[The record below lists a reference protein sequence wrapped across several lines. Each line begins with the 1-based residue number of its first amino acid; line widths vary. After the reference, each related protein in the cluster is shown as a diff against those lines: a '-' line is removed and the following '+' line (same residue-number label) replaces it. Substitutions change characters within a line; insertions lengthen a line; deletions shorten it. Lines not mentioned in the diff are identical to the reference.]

1 MRSNGKSRSMLVAPN
16 GRPARGSRCQNT
28 IMPSW
33 ESHPLP
39 RSMKSR
45 LHIGGGRGNSIRT
58 TTVAAC
64 GRFSTFRRPIPY
76 LEIPSCAGHT
86 TGGSQRGKEPLQR
99 WAIRRQSRPDALVVE
114 QRPAD
119 LEDISLV
126 RSFETFA
133 PSFDEI
139 FDWLWSNFRSLA
151 QPKAEGVRTLSI
163 DVPITP
169 EQALRGGHARI
180 FVPARASCPTCR
192 GYGVFGPYECP
203 RCVGEGI
210 IAGEYPVFVAFP
222 SNLPGDHAVL
232 IPLDR
237 FGIRNMVLSVNFRI
251 TAE

>member
-1 MRSNGKSRSMLVAPN
+1 MSKHYYAILGVTSAATVDEVKAAYRRRARAFHPDHYSGGLRTFLDIQEAYSVLGDPARRRAYDRQIAERTRAPAA
-16 GRPARGSRCQNT
+16 GRPY
-28 IMPSW
+28 
-33 ESHPLP
+33 
-39 RSMKSR
+39 
-45 LHIGGGRGNSIRT
+45 
-58 TTVAAC
+58 VA
-64 GRFSTFRRPIPY
+64 
-76 LEIPSCAGHT
+76 
-86 TGGSQRGKEPLQR
+86 
-99 WAIRRQSRPDALVVE
+99 QSRPDALVVE